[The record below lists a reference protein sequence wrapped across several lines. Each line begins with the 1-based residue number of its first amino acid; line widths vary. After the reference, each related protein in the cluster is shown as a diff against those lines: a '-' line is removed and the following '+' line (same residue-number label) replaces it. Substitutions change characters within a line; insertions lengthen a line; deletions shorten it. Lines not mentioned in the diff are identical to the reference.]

1 MGVDV
6 TKTVRKIFISSA
18 TIQKKNSTEKYF
30 RQNCQLNI
38 YAYWWLQLNWQ
49 KRERTKHGD
58 ERVWAALRNQRNKC
72 FLVEC
77 SCVHKSGQ
85 FITFDQNPSFCPL
98 SVVIKYNTVDC
109 GTKTK
114 STKNPPSTTSE
125 TSNFPKASVSF
136 FVAERVYE
144 HSTNANASMYSS
156 SCFQCS
162 SFAASRIELPHSTR
176 QSHNIIPYYAHNENE

>member
-1 MGVDV
+1 MVVDV
-6 TKTVRKIFISSA
+6 TKTVRKIFISP
-18 TIQKKNSTEKYF
+18 KKNSTEKYF

-58 ERVWAALRNQRNKC
+58 ERMRAALRNQRNKC

-85 FITFDQNPSFCPL
+85 FITFDQNPSFCPR
-98 SVVIKYNTVDC
+98 SVVIKCNTVDC
-109 GTKTK
+109 GTKTR

-136 FVAERVYE
+136 FWPNVFI
-144 HSTNANASMYSS
+144 STAQMRMRQCIAVHVSS
-156 SCFQCS
+156 VHRSWHRES
-162 SFAASRIELPHSTR
+162 NYRTALVNRTISYHTMHIMKMNRP
-176 QSHNIIPYYAHNENE
+176 